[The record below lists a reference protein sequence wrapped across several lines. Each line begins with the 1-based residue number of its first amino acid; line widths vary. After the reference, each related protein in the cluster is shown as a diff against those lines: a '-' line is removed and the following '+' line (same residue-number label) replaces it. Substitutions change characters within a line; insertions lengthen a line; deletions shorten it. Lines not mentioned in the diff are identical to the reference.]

1 MKQAL
6 MAQGISEAVATQLA
20 ERACEP
26 AVTRATRSVKKKV
39 KRKVSSH
46 SRKYSAA
53 FKKIKGKYM
62 TKAGKWK
69 KNGFKRAVKEA
80 HRMARK

>member
-6 MAQGISEAVATQLA
+6 MAQGVSEVVATQLA

-26 AVTRATRSVKKKV
+26 TVSRATRTVKKKV
-39 KRKVSSH
+39 KKKVSAH

-53 FKKIKGKYM
+53 FRKIKSKYM
-62 TKAGKWK
+62 TKSGKWK